1 MPSQIKLTLERIRQL
16 RTEADKLQDD
26 LNGDIE
32 AMIAEGLVASRGDE
46 DPDKAIGK
54 YVQNLFDGAITSGA
68 VVREQVPCTR
78 DLTHRAITARLKYSP
93 LMIQLDTKDQFGL
106 TQFRRFDPNAQITQH
121 LAAPMEQ
128 AL

>member
-1 MPSQIKLTLERIRQL
+1 MPSQIKMTLERIRQL
-16 RTEADKLQDD
+16 RTEAEKLQDE
-26 LNGDIE
+26 LNDDIE

-54 YVQNLFDGAITSGA
+54 YVQGLFDGAITSGA
-68 VVREQVPCTR
+68 AVRECLPCTR

-93 LMIQLDTKDQFGL
+93 LMIQLDSKDQFGL
-106 TQFRRFDPNAQITQH
+106 TQFKRINPSAQIAQI
-121 LAAPMEQ
+121 AAPMEQ